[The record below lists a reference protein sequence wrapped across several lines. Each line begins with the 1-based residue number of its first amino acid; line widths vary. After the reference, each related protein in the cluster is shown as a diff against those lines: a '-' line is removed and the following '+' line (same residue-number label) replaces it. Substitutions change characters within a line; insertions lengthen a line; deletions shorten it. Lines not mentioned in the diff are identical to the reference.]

1 MDKQCSRLRALVLGA
16 ACLYGLAGCASSIQ
30 QWIVSSRVHQGA
42 LAFDRGDVRG
52 AELSYRLALRV
63 DPQDPRAR
71 AGYVRAAAGLAQT
84 QYAKGNFDDA
94 LATINDGL
102 VVDPESVRLEAL
114 KRTIDQARLKREIVI
129 SNYPTYREAGLQLQ
143 RAYEQLNSTN
153 KLLLKSLKRFGY
165 TFDANDLNDALKRNY
180 ELQLDIAKNGNRL
193 ALYRQLVTSG
203 VPETGAR
210 SAGPNGASLMPL
222 P

>member
-1 MDKQCSRLRALVLGA
+1 MSA
-16 ACLYGLAGCASSIQ
+16 
-30 QWIVSSRVHQGA
+30 RVHQGA

-63 DPQDPRAR
+63 DPKDPRAQ
-71 AGYVRAAAGLAQT
+71 AGYVRAAAGLAQA
-84 QYAKGNFDDA
+84 QYSKGNFDDA
-94 LATINDGL
+94 LATIDDGL
-102 VVDPESVRLEAL
+102 VVDPESVRLAAL

-129 SNYPTYREAGLQLQ
+129 SNYPTYREAGLALQ
-143 RAYEQLNSTN
+143 HAYEALNSTN
-153 KLLLKSLKRFGY
+153 RLLLKSLKRFGY
-165 TFDANDLNDALKRNY
+165 TFDSNDLGNAMKRSY

-203 VPETGAR
+203 VPEIGSP
-210 SAGPNGASLMPL
+210 SATSSTTSLLPL

>member
-1 MDKQCSRLRALVLGA
+1 MRAGA
-16 ACLYGLAGCASSIQ
+16 LLLGLALIAGSTGCAGSIQ
-30 QWIVSSRVHQGA
+30 EWIVRARVHQGA

-63 DPQDPRAR
+63 DPKDPRAQ
-71 AGYVRAAAGLAQT
+71 AGYVRAAAGLAQA
-84 QYAKGNFDDA
+84 QYSKGNFDDA
-94 LATINDGL
+94 LATIDDGL
-102 VVDPESVRLEAL
+102 AVDPESVRLAAL

-129 SNYPTYREAGLQLQ
+129 SNYPTYHEAGLALQ
-143 RAYEQLNSTN
+143 HAYEALNSTN
-153 KLLLKSLKRFGY
+153 RLLLKSLKRFGY
-165 TFDANDLNDALKRNY
+165 TFDSNDLGNAMKRSY

-203 VPETGAR
+203 VPEIGSS
-210 SAGPNGASLMPL
+210 SATSSTTSLLPL